1 MRTST
6 NCSLTWGFCAAL
18 AATGT
23 LGCSSDEGGVGASD
37 GASGSG
43 GASGTGG
50 TAGATGGPGGAGG
63 NEATGGGGGGTG
75 GTAGSG
81 PTPDLT
87 DGFEYAN
94 NQAMVGPWD
103 SSCELSP
110 YGAGVMDVSSTQA
123 HSGSTSLKLTFPS
136 PDSEGG
142 CFMNRYLSAPTDHF
156 YMRVWVF
163 LDNFANKTGVPTK
176 MWQAGKQGSYPNF
189 WGAIPSGG
197 TQWGV
202 AVTNSFGFVGM
213 VSGGTIPLS
222 EWACLEYRV
231 SMNTPGVANGVIT
244 AWINDVEVVNRSDL
258 LLRGASDSGNFNT
271 PSSNI
276 ALITTYRQHGHG
288 IGEGTTGYI
297 YYDDYAASRAARI
310 GCGALSDL

>member
-6 NCSLTWGFCAAL
+6 NCSLTWGFCAAR
-18 AATGT
+18 GDRH

-43 GASGTGG
+43 EPPEPA
-50 TAGATGGPGGAGG
+50 ARLVPPVALAVRA

-142 CFMNRYLSAPTDHF
+142 VL
-156 YMRVWVF
+156 
-163 LDNFANKTGVPTK
+163 
-176 MWQAGKQGSYPNF
+176 
-189 WGAIPSGG
+189 
-197 TQWGV
+197 
-202 AVTNSFGFVGM
+202 
-213 VSGGTIPLS
+213 
-222 EWACLEYRV
+222 
-231 SMNTPGVANGVIT
+231 
-244 AWINDVEVVNRSDL
+244 
-258 LLRGASDSGNFNT
+258 
-271 PSSNI
+271 
-276 ALITTYRQHGHG
+276 
-288 IGEGTTGYI
+288 
-297 YYDDYAASRAARI
+297 
-310 GCGALSDL
+310 